1 MRSIIKYP
9 GSKFRI
15 AKQIISYFPEHRTYL
30 EPFFGSGAV
39 LFNKDRSAIE
49 TVNDLD
55 QDVVCFFEWVKND
68 PEKLAHEIA
77 FTPYARKI
85 YENAC
90 TEIPADSLQQAVFF
104 CIRLNM
110 GFGFRTGGPASGW
123 KSDISGREKAYAAQD
138 WKTLPERLL
147 EAAERL
153 RGVQIECFPAISLIQ
168 KYRSDHVLI
177 YCDPT

>member
-68 PEKLAHEIA
+68 PENWPMK
-77 FTPYARKI
+77 
-85 YENAC
+85 
-90 TEIPADSLQQAVFF
+90 SL
-104 CIRLNM
+104 LHHM
-110 GFGFRTGGPASGW
+110 
-123 KSDISGREKAYAAQD
+123 
-138 WKTLPERLL
+138 PERYTKMPV
-147 EAAERL
+147 RKFL
-153 RGVQIECFPAISLIQ
+153 RILSSRQYFFVSG
-168 KYRSDHVLI
+168 
-177 YCDPT
+177 

>member
-30 EPFFGSGAV
+30 EPFFGSGAI
-39 LFNKDRSAIE
+39 LFNKDRSPIE
-49 TVNDLD
+49 TINDLD

-90 TEIPADSLQQAVFF
+90 TEIPTDSLQQAVSFV
-104 CIRLNM
+104 
-110 GFGFRTGGPASGW
+110 SG
-123 KSDISGREKAYAAQD
+123 
-138 WKTLPERLL
+138 
-147 EAAERL
+147 
-153 RGVQIECFPAISLIQ
+153 
-168 KYRSDHVLI
+168 
-177 YCDPT
+177 

>member
-90 TEIPADSLQQAVFF
+90 TEIPADSLQQAISF

-110 GFGFRTGGPASGW
+110 GFGFRTGGSASG
-123 KSDISGREKAYAAQD
+123 
-138 WKTLPERLL
+138 
-147 EAAERL
+147 
-153 RGVQIECFPAISLIQ
+153 
-168 KYRSDHVLI
+168 
-177 YCDPT
+177 

>member
-39 LFNKDRSAIE
+39 LFNKDRPAIE

-85 YENAC
+85 YE
-90 TEIPADSLQQAVFF
+90 F
-104 CIRLNM
+104 
-110 GFGFRTGGPASGW
+110 
-123 KSDISGREKAYAAQD
+123 
-138 WKTLPERLL
+138 
-147 EAAERL
+147 
-153 RGVQIECFPAISLIQ
+153 
-168 KYRSDHVLI
+168 
-177 YCDPT
+177 